1 MGKDVNIYS
10 EIERLK
16 NRIEELSKEAVNQ
29 DTTDEMIEILARI
42 LDNNNLEIE
51 RCTIK
56 RRVNKYN
63 YEHYLQCN
71 EYLKKLRDYNYK
83 TDKMKFNTLLGK
95 INIKLFIV
103 EVEKLNQYVE
113 KNISDYEKS
122 LK

>member
-29 DTTDEMIEILARI
+29 DTTDEMIEILIKI

-56 RRVNKYN
+56 RRINKYN
-63 YEHYLQCN
+63 YENYLQCN

-95 INIKLFIV
+95 TNIKLFIV
-103 EVEKLNQYVE
+103 EVEKLNQYV
-113 KNISDYEKS
+113 
-122 LK
+122 